1 MLPAQGGGPA
11 QLRQSRGVEVPR
23 IPFTP
28 RVPLKV
34 LQQMLVGYDTVRAE
48 RLLSG
53 FAYEFYSDALV
64 WTAQHIILAR
74 LIWGW
79 FHVCFWTIFII
90 NESQDSCAASL
101 RNFPRM
107 CSMLNVPLRPD
118 KTV

>member
-1 MLPAQGGGPA
+1 MPLPACLQGMLWAHIQVHCPRRASQPARMLPAQGGGPA

-64 WTAQHIILAR
+64 WTAQHII
-74 LIWGW
+74 
-79 FHVCFWTIFII
+79 CFLDYFYH
-90 NESQDSCAASL
+90 Q
-101 RNFPRM
+101 
-107 CSMLNVPLRPD
+107 
-118 KTV
+118 